1 NIASSRSSRCT
12 SSARRTSSSIVSS
25 VTRFFDRSTVRS
37 AAWCV
42 RRRARSGSA
51 ANHARRSGS
60 TVSRCTVSAV
70 QDGVVVGSVGGG
82 TGCEVMTTNVLSDVG
97 PRPPR
102 PSRGRWSGGLTKRT
116 RRPLDAA
123 RSPRGPGGCRWR
135 ASGWVERR
143 RRAAGTGPADRR
155 GGDMAEVVLFHHV
168 QGLTEGVRTL
178 AETLRGAG
186 NVVHVP
192 DLFEGRTFAT
202 LDEGMAHVQELGF
215 GTVLERGRAA
225 ADGFDPAVVYAGI
238 SLGVL
243 PAQMLAQTR
252 AGAKGAV
259 LLEACVPVSEFGEAW
274 PDAVPVQVHGMDADP
289 SFAGEGDL
297 DAARE

>member
-1 NIASSRSSRCT
+1 
-12 SSARRTSSSIVSS
+12 
-25 VTRFFDRSTVRS
+25 
-37 AAWCV
+37 
-42 RRRARSGSA
+42 
-51 ANHARRSGS
+51 
-60 TVSRCTVSAV
+60 
-70 QDGVVVGSVGGG
+70 
-82 TGCEVMTTNVLSDVG
+82 
-97 PRPPR
+97 
-102 PSRGRWSGGLTKRT
+102 
-116 RRPLDAA
+116 
-123 RSPRGPGGCRWR
+123 
-135 ASGWVERR
+135 
-143 RRAAGTGPADRR
+143 
-155 GGDMAEVVLFHHV
+155 MAEVVLFHHV
-168 QGLTEGVRTL
+168 HGLTEGVRTI

-186 NVVHVP
+186 NVVHTP

-215 GTVLERGRAA
+215 GTVLERGRSV
-225 ADGFDPAVVYAGI
+225 ADGYDAGVVYAGI

-297 DAARE
+297 DAARELVDSTPDAELYVYPGDRHLFTDPSLPSYEPEAAALVTERMIRFLDGIR